1 MVIEALIDELVI
13 ATAATLLRH
22 SNINKQ
28 KGHSREWPN
37 CMYLLLKFGG
47 PCWT

>member
-1 MVIEALIDELVI
+1 MKR
-13 ATAATLLRH
+13 LLPFCCQWVF
-22 SNINKQ
+22 NKQ

-37 CMYLLLKFGG
+37 CMFLMLKFGG